1 LAISKT
7 TQAELQR
14 FARVQTR
21 LRLVKNERTY
31 FEQLGARVG
40 RDIHYHGILRF
51 TPKTHLVEADELAG
65 YMIDYIQAREAED
78 DMDEAAALGQAEIV
92 FLVDSAENPLVI
104 NPEYRQW
111 QTYYAQLEQ
120 VTFKLLWLTFGSRL
134 LIGTVVG
141 AMLGVLA
148 ESRYADRALGWLF
161 WLLLALGI
169 LLGLGLGI
177 ASMLKAAWSEH

>member
-1 LAISKT
+1 MAISKS

-14 FARVQTR
+14 YARAQTR

-40 RDIHYHGILRF
+40 RDIHYHGVLRF

-65 YMIDYIQAREAED
+65 YMIDYVQARTAEG
-78 DMDEAAALGQAEIV
+78 MDEATALAQAATI
-92 FLVDSAENPLVI
+92 FTVDSPENPLVI

-120 VTFKLLWLTFGSRL
+120 VTYKILWLVFGSRL

-161 WLLLALGI
+161 WLLLALGA

-177 ASMLKAAWSEH
+177 ASMLKVAWSEH

>member
-1 LAISKT
+1 MAISKS

-14 FARVQTR
+14 YARTQTR

-31 FEQLGARVG
+31 FEQLGMRVG

-65 YMIDYIQAREAED
+65 YMIDYIQALTAAGLAED
-78 DMDEAAALGQAEIV
+78 AALAQAEDV
-92 FLVDSAENPLVI
+92 FTVDSPQNPLVI

-120 VTFKLLWLTFGSRL
+120 VTYKILWLVFGSRL

-141 AMLGVLA
+141 AMLGVIA

-161 WLLLALGI
+161 WLLLVLGA
-169 LLGLGLGI
+169 LLGLGMGI
-177 ASMLKAAWSEH
+177 AGMLKVAWSER

>member
-1 LAISKT
+1 MAISKT
-7 TQAELQR
+7 TQSELQR
-14 FARVQTR
+14 FARAQTR

-40 RDIHYHGILRF
+40 RDVHYHGILRF

-65 YMIDYIQAREAED
+65 YMIDYIQARTAEG
-78 DMDEAAALGQAEIV
+78 MDEADALAQAETV
-92 FLVDSAENPLVI
+92 FMVDAPENPLVV
-104 NPEYRQW
+104 NPDYRQW

-120 VTFKLLWLTFGSRL
+120 VTYKLLWLVFSSRL

-161 WLLLALGI
+161 WLLLALGA
-169 LLGLGLGI
+169 LLGLGLGT
-177 ASMLKAAWSEH
+177 ASMLKVAWSER